1 MSAAPGRS
9 QASSHRS
16 PQGEATPV
24 SRIWAG
30 FAGTWRA
37 VLGDLGV
44 LVLLFGGGVVYSFFY
59 PLPYRQE
66 IVQQAPVVVVDQDR
80 SALSRQITRYV
91 QAHPAVLVL
100 EVTPDVARAHELLW
114 RNQASGALV
123 LPAGLNA
130 TVLSGR
136 AAEVALVGHGAYLL
150 LNKAALTGLAEAVG
164 TVSAGIEIK
173 RLSASTP
180 SERVALEQRQPLQLN
195 PVPLFNV
202 REGYGAYL
210 VPGVAVLIVQQ
221 TLLMAVA
228 MLMGSWHEAGG
239 RPLEH
244 DLGSFTGVWLAWTS
258 AAAMHCA
265 YWFGFVL
272 WFQDYPRGGNLAG
285 LAGFTLLFAGTL
297 AGLALLIGSLF
308 RTRERSV
315 QLMIGLAMPIL
326 FVAGLAWPGQALPPL
341 LQGLRWLL
349 PSTAGIQGFV
359 ALNQLGAHW
368 SEIANEVWVL
378 SALLP
383 GFTVLAAWR
392 WRAKAAPPTA

>member
-1 MSAAPGRS
+1 MNR
-9 QASSHRS
+9 
-16 PQGEATPV
+16 V
-24 SRIWAG
+24 WAG

-37 VLGDLGV
+37 LVGDFGV
-44 LVLLFGGGVVYSFFY
+44 LVLLFGGGLVYSFFY

-66 IVQQAPVVVVDQDR
+66 TVQQAPIVVVDQDR

-91 QAHPAVLVL
+91 RAHPAVQLL
-100 EVTPDVARAHELLW
+100 EVTPDVGRAQELLW
-114 RNQASGALV
+114 RNEAAGALV
-123 LPAGLNA
+123 LPTGLNA
-130 TVLSGR
+130 AVLSGR
-136 AAEVALVGHGAYLL
+136 AAEVALVGHGAYLM
-150 LNKAALTGLAEAVG
+150 LNKAALTGLSEAVG

-173 RLSASTP
+173 RLSASTA
-180 SERVALEQRQPLQLN
+180 SDRVAREQRQPLLLN
-195 PVPLFNV
+195 TVPLFNV

-228 MLMGSWHEAGG
+228 MLMGSWREAGG
-239 RPLEH
+239 RPMAH

-258 AAAMHCA
+258 AAALHCA

-272 WFQDYPRGGNLAG
+272 WFQNYPRGGNLAG
-285 LAGFTLLFAGTL
+285 LLAFTLLFSATL
-297 AGLALLIGSLF
+297 ASLGLLIGSAF

-326 FVAGLAWPGQALPPL
+326 FVAGLSWPSQALPPL

-359 ALNQLGAHW
+359 ALNQLGASW
-368 SEIANEVWVL
+368 SEIAPEVLAL
-378 SALLP
+378 STLLP
-383 GFTVLAAWR
+383 AFIVLAAWR
-392 WRAKAAPPTA
+392 WRATATPPETGRATP